1 MYKWLGDVRE
11 SLNPLGFADL
21 KQLDSDEVAEKWKTY
36 TVEAHSPQ
44 ATEPRRL
51 ENARWDKGFVHCKIV
66 YLMPL
71 DSWRIWN
78 MDKMRKS
85 GSLSNVD
92 ADKMIVEEDS
102 PSKVCQV

>member
-1 MYKWLGDVRE
+1 MLFLGFGNNPTPFDPKGYIGRSRLVSAIVYLMYKWLGDVRE

-51 ENARWDKGFVHCKIV
+51 ENAR
-66 YLMPL
+66 
-71 DSWRIWN
+71 
-78 MDKMRKS
+78 
-85 GSLSNVD
+85 
-92 ADKMIVEEDS
+92 
-102 PSKVCQV
+102 